1 MLYTKCD
8 FVYEDVMKYFKQE
21 APYMIPYLSIKER
34 YPTYRFGTGL
44 VVVPKGEQMIV
55 DTKKKEE

>member
-1 MLYTKCD
+1 MHTKCT
-8 FVYEDVMKYFKQE
+8 FVDEDAMKYFKKE

-55 DTKKKEE
+55 DIKKEEK